1 VTSNVTYAGINTN
14 FPVAGQDNDTK
25 VFRDNFAT
33 IKTGLENANIEL
45 SALQGTGENYSG
57 AANRETAND
66 FNTNTI
72 SNAVL
77 LTVRDKKFDG
87 GPYGGLVPGYQGG
100 NISFTSGSYQVWQ
113 FAQSWTGAQAIQLV
127 DFPGAVGDTSSS
139 VGKVRLELYSAN
151 SESKT
156 ISFIVQNGTTIK
168 RLGFPSGPGP
178 IISDPIYPITVNVV
192 IPSNTNPIVIDV
204 WRHSSELVFF
214 HYIGQFS

>member
-1 VTSNVTYAGINTN
+1 MTSNVTYAGINTN

-45 SALQGTGENYSG
+45 SALQGNGENYSG
-57 AANRETAND
+57 AASRETAND

-77 LTVRDKKFDG
+77 LAVRDKKFDG

-100 NISFTSGSYQVWQ
+100 NISFTSGPYQIWQ
-113 FAQSWTGAQAIQLV
+113 FAQSWTGSQAIQLV
-127 DFPGAVGDTSSS
+127 DFPGDATETVSTSS
-139 VGKVRLELYSAN
+139 VGKVRLELYSADT
-151 SESKT
+151 ESKN
-156 ISFIVQNGTTIK
+156 ISFVVQNGTTIK
-168 RLGFPSGPGP
+168 RFGFPSGGT
-178 IISDPIYPITVNVV
+178 DPARVNVTVTSNVNPV
-192 IPSNTNPIVIDV
+192 IIDV
-204 WRHSSELVFF
+204 WRHSTELVFF